1 MNDTSTE
8 SALLARVRAGDAEA
22 LGELF
27 ARFAGV
33 VHRAALHLTG
43 SAADADDVVQDVF
56 VALPEALRGYEVR
69 VSLSGWI
76 RKVAVRAALTRLRR
90 SERRREDRLDEVHE
104 PARADR
110 EIERLEVERLI
121 ARLPATL
128 RTVLVLK
135 EIEGYSHGE
144 IGRLLGISESASE
157 VRLYRAKQLLRKQLR
172 DP

>member
-1 MNDTSTE
+1 M
-8 SALLARVRAGDAEA
+8 RVGDAEA

-27 ARFAGV
+27 ARFAGPL
-33 VHRAALHLTG
+33 HRAALHLTG

-56 VALPEALRGYEVR
+56 VGLPEALRGYEVR
-69 VSLSGWI
+69 VSLSGWL

-90 SERRREDRLDEVHE
+90 AERRREDRLDDVDE
-104 PARADR
+104 PGGADR
-110 EIERLEVERLI
+110 EIERLDVERLI

-128 RTVLVLK
+128 RPVLVLK
-135 EIEGYSHGE
+135 EIEGYTHAE

-172 DP
+172 DT